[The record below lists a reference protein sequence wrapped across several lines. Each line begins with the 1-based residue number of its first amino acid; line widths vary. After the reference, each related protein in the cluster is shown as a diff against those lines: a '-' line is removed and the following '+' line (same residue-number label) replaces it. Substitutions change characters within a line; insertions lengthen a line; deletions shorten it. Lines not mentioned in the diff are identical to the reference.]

1 MRVKLARLFGLT
13 TSAVMLSIVL
23 SGAAPTDRTSAGECG
38 NCNESWAQNLHGFS
52 SMACSVGS
60 YGCFDCNYLNSCHQD
75 FQTGTCQGYH
85 ASCGIEMFAVEDALV
100 RHDLATLA
108 ALIKEQ
114 PEGFIVN
121 EDRELLQ
128 VLNCSGW
135 VVAQY
140 ALTSE
145 LADALD

>member
-1 MRVKLARLFGLT
+1 
-13 TSAVMLSIVL
+13 
-23 SGAAPTDRTSAGECG
+23 
-38 NCNESWAQNLHGFS
+38 
-52 SMACSVGS
+52 
-60 YGCFDCNYLNSCHQD
+60 
-75 FQTGTCQGYH
+75 
-85 ASCGIEMFAVEDALV
+85 MFAVEDALV

-108 ALIKEQ
+108 AMIKEQ